1 MKNNIFS
8 FTLILSVFFIN
19 PAYCQVADSLTVQT
33 QQSFRQWYQTKAF
46 NTAAVPSLLI
56 GYGLLTVGNKGFP
69 YSSYE
74 AYKDI
79 QQHFPGFYTNLDDF
93 TPLAPAAAVY
103 GLNAVGIKGR
113 HTFAD
118 RTLLLAFSGTVAY
131 ISTISLK
138 RSVQRLRPDGSNNF
152 SFPSGHTA
160 IAFVTAEFMHQE
172 YKHKSVWYSVAG
184 YTVASATGVMRM
196 LNNRHWLSDVMVGAG
211 IGMVSTKVTY
221 LVYPWLKEKMSRAI
235 KQELSL
241 MPVYNGSGISLVV
254 VFMYK

>member
-1 MKNNIFS
+1 
-8 FTLILSVFFIN
+8 
-19 PAYCQVADSLTVQT
+19 
-33 QQSFRQWYQTKAF
+33 
-46 NTAAVPSLLI
+46 
-56 GYGLLTVGNKGFP
+56 
-69 YSSYE
+69 
-74 AYKDI
+74 
-79 QQHFPGFYTNLDDF
+79 
-93 TPLAPAAAVY
+93 
-103 GLNAVGIKGR
+103 
-113 HTFAD
+113 
-118 RTLLLAFSGTVAY
+118 LLAFSGTVAY

-241 MPVYNGSGISLVV
+241 MPVYNGSGISLVG